1 MMHELR
7 YGSKKIFYHLE
18 FSKRKTLGITVTPEM
33 AVLVK
38 APEGTSIP
46 QIEAKLEKRGAWIFK
61 QQNYFLRFYPRTPDK
76 EYRGGEAHYY
86 LGRQYRLRV
95 KAAKKNSVNFTGREI
110 EVSHAPN
117 SSVKSVLR
125 NWYRLRAK
133 EKFAEIAEPWIKR
146 FERYGVHPE
155 GIYIQEMPT
164 RWGSCTTKG
173 KIILNPELIK
183 VPKVCIEY
191 VIIHELCHLVHR
203 NHTAKFFQLQSS
215 MMPDWGKWKDKL
227 EAMIV

>member
-1 MMHELR
+1 MIREFQ
-7 YGSKKIFYHLE
+7 YGSKKISYHLE
-18 FSKRKTLGITVTPEM
+18 FSERKTLGITVTPEM
-33 AVLVK
+33 EVLVK
-38 APEGTSIP
+38 APEGAP
-46 QIEAKLEKRGAWIFK
+46 LRQIEAKLEKRAPWIFK
-61 QQNYFLRFYPRTPDK
+61 QQSYFLRFYPRKPDK
-76 EYRGGEAHYY
+76 EYRGGEAHFY

-95 KAAKKNSVNFTGREI
+95 KTAKKNSVNFTGREI

-117 SSVKSVLR
+117 SPVKSVLR

-133 EKFAEIAEPWIKR
+133 EKFAEFAEPWIQR
-146 FERYGVHPE
+146 FERYGVNLE

-191 VIIHELCHLVHR
+191 VIIHELCHLVYRH
-203 NHTAKFFQLQSS
+203 HTEKFFQLQSL
-215 MMPDWGKWKDKL
+215 MMPDWQKWKEKL
-227 EAMIV
+227 EAATT